1 MSWGRRIAATAGAL
15 VLAAV
20 GVADTI
26 PYTAD
31 VRPMIARAE
40 EWFRA
45 QPVYDQDACFR
56 AGGGYTRTDWG
67 GVLGGCHEPYY
78 RTDCSGF
85 VSMVWGLPVSYA
97 TPREGLEHDLTDV
110 SRVITKDEL
119 RTGDALLAWGR
130 HVRLFEHWTDA
141 SRTSYV
147 AYDFG
152 ATPVKHQ
159 EYVWGAPGEY
169 EYIPIRYTPDPG

>member
-1 MSWGRRIAATAGAL
+1 MKWLRWAVAVAAAVLAGAD
-15 VLAAV
+15 AV
-20 GVADTI
+20 
-26 PYTAD
+26 PYTDD

-40 EWFRA
+40 EWYQA
-45 QPVYDQDACFR
+45 GPLYNQDACFR
-56 AGGGYTRTDWG
+56 AGGGYARTDWN

-97 TPREGLEHDLTDV
+97 TPRKGLEHDLTDV

-130 HVRLFEHWTDA
+130 HVRLFEQWTDA
-141 SRTSYV
+141 THTTYV

-152 ATPVKHQ
+152 ATPLKHQ
-159 EYVWGAPGEY
+159 TYIWQAPGEY
-169 EYIPIRYTPDPG
+169 DYVPIRYTPAR